1 MGWNGN
7 NGNQRV
13 IKVTTRDGDALQPK
27 NSPWM
32 KGLVAG
38 GIVVVGAVLFY
49 FVCCDSNP
57 PQMSEENPA
66 PVKSTARESAP
77 TVTKVP
83 EQAKEESPVVA
94 PPDPNKRYEGGV
106 EVVSSNVT
114 TNNSG
119 AVIEKLVLA
128 NGKKMSKIHPP
139 KPVFDNPCDQVIALA
154 ISTKPGQSMPP
165 LPNLDSSLEKEF
177 LASLEKPFKIEE
189 TDSEQV
195 RELKARVLETKAYLA
210 EEIKNGGSV
219 LEALREHQRMM
230 DDNADAHL
238 IAVQQLQ
245 KVKAEYGQEAAD
257 EFLERV
263 NETLRARGLAEIE
276 PAQRKENRR

>member
-1 MGWNGN
+1 MSWNSN

-13 IKVTTRDGDALQPK
+13 IKVTTLDGAPLSK
-27 NSPWM
+27 GRPWL
-32 KGLVAG
+32 KGLLAG
-38 GIVVVGAVLFY
+38 GFVVVGAVLFY
-49 FVCCDSNP
+49 FVCYDSNP
-57 PQMSEENPA
+57 QQMPEEKPA
-66 PVKSTARESAP
+66 PVKSTVREFTPMVA
-77 TVTKVP
+77 KVP
-83 EQAKEESPVVA
+83 EQVKEEAPVVV
-94 PPDPNKRYEGGV
+94 PDPNKRYEGGV
-106 EVVSSNVT
+106 EVLSSNVT
-114 TNNSG
+114 TNKSG

-139 KPVFDNPCDQVIALA
+139 KPIFDNPCDQVIALA

-276 PAQRKENRR
+276 PAQRKEKQR

>member
-1 MGWNGN
+1 MSWNGN
-7 NGNQRV
+7 NANQRV
-13 IKVTTRDGDALQPK
+13 IKVTTRGGGAPLPK
-27 NSPWM
+27 NRPWV
-32 KGLVAG
+32 KGLAAG

-57 PQMSEENPA
+57 QQVPEEKSA
-66 PVKSTARESAP
+66 PVKATTHEIVP
-77 TVTKVP
+77 VVTKVP
-83 EQAKEESPVVA
+83 EQVKEEAPVVA
-94 PPDPNKRYEGGV
+94 PDPNKRYEGGV
-106 EVVSSNVT
+106 EVLSSNVT
-114 TNNSG
+114 TNKSG